1 MNINHRNFILVLL
14 FVSGSGCKGHDAATT
29 NPAKTGNNDLVCA
42 AHGGFEERVC
52 KTSILRI
59 IVDAPSLNGKT
70 IATQGFL
77 ADVDGRIYL
86 FPTEEFAATK
96 DLSNAVACEE
106 DGGDLASSVGDYVT
120 VFGKFSSLRPKS
132 GGFTVAA
139 GTILVSKIR
148 HSAHGSE

>member
-1 MNINHRNFILVLL
+1 MSNNHRNFVLILL
-14 FVSGSGCKGHDAATT
+14 FASVWACKAEQNAANTSPTTAGS
-29 NPAKTGNNDLVCA
+29 NDLVCA

-52 KTSILRI
+52 KTSILSI

-77 ADVDGRIYL
+77 ADVDGRTYL

-106 DGGDLASSVGDYVT
+106 DGGDL
-120 VFGKFSSLRPKS
+120 GK
-132 GGFTVAA
+132 V
-139 GTILVSKIR
+139 
-148 HSAHGSE
+148 